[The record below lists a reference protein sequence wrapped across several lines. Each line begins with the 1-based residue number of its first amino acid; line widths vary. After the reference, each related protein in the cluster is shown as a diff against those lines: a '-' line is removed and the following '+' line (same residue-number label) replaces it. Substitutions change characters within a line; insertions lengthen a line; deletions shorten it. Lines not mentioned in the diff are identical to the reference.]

1 MSAGLHDADITRL
14 RGLNPY
20 WRLALNQAWGANS
33 LMVGGSGMV
42 SRIYDDPLNTG
53 DPATIHHFN
62 DVGVDAQ
69 YQYLLD
75 PHAVTAQLV
84 VTRQRHRYPDM
95 LANLGVDFV
104 DASGNSLAPTNSSD
118 TMRLIRARL
127 SYVWQARYGG
137 SASVFSL
144 TGTTNTANQSSGFDP
159 ATLTITADP
168 AASVASTR
176 VGGNLSGNPATRGS
190 TLELF
195 WTPIQ
200 YLRVGGQFTAY
211 SRYNGAARNYDGFGR
226 NASDNNSLFLYVWAA
241 Y

>member
-1 MSAGLHDADITRL
+1 
-14 RGLNPY
+14 
-20 WRLALNQAWGANS
+20 
-33 LMVGGSGMV
+33 
-42 SRIYDDPLNTG
+42 
-53 DPATIHHFN
+53 
-62 DVGVDAQ
+62 
-69 YQYLLD
+69 
-75 PHAVTAQLV
+75 
-84 VTRQRHRYPDM
+84 
-95 LANLGVDFV
+95 
-104 DASGNSLAPTNSSD
+104 
-118 TMRLIRARL
+118 MRLIRARL